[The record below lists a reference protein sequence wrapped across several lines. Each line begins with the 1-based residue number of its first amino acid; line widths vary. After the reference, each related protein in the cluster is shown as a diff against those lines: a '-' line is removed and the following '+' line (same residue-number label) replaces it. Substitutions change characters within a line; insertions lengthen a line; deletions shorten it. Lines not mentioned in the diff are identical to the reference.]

1 MTIMRFISRLMLQKS
16 SPSSTP
22 RWLCTAMEEQ
32 NAAVTAQTKMNT
44 RLLYQGNEV
53 KRYDILNLTNYFRT
67 RKNFHAAPQGQK
79 NAAGLVEAMRSFGT
93 SLGTSNV
100 KPFAR
105 SMQEEIVNALHLG
118 ERSRASHLL
127 SERFS
132 GGQILQAGDFISI
145 LQYCARA
152 PDPLFVMETWKLME
166 ERDIELTGNCYFLTI
181 QSLCRGGYLKEAF
194 KILSI
199 QKENSD
205 IYPTLPVYNNLLEA
219 CVRMNSLTHAT
230 ECLDLMEQQ
239 GVGKNAVTYNFLLKF
254 DMRIVDRKRSAFL
267 GVFVVSSLLSA
278 VLFLA
283 VLQQDLSVV
292 REIWKEYINCHS
304 PSILTIRK
312 FIRSFTR
319 FGDLQ
324 SAYVALQQMI
334 AVALQKRDSITKTP
348 EGRLFDSSL
357 DIPIPFRDDL
367 ARNGYEGS
375 SYSSVLLTPECYK
388 RGDSNEGLH
397 FELMAKEL
405 GVEEISLSEQPF
417 SGPIMQLLRWS
428 ISDIVHTCAKSRNVL
443 FAEQLMLQMQNLGLE
458 PSSGTYDGFIRAL
471 VAGKGFHDAMEVL
484 EVMEQKKM
492 KPHDSTLA
500 AISVGCSRGLELD
513 LAETFLAQISKC
525 HHIYPFNAFF
535 KACETLDEP
544 ERAVRI
550 LAKMKY
556 LNIQPDIKTY
566 ELLFSL
572 FGNVNAPYEEGD
584 MLSQIDAAKRITT
597 IEMDMARHGIQ
608 HSCTSMHNLL
618 KALGMEGMTKEMIQ
632 YLLVAENQFLHRG
645 SHLKIHTYNAIL
657 HSLVEAKQSHMA
669 IEIFKRMISCG
680 LSSNAS
686 TYNIMID
693 CCSII
698 KCYGSACALISVMI
712 RRGFALYTVTY
723 TPLIKVLLDSEDFDQ
738 TLNLLDQASSE
749 GIQPDLVLYNTIL
762 LAARE
767 KGRLDVIELIA
778 EQMHQEKIQPD
789 PSTCSHVFAAYVDNG
804 FHSTAMEA
812 LQVLSMRMISGD
824 ENILEENRLEYE
836 SLIFDEDPETE
847 SQIIE
852 IFKDSAYT
860 GVALLYLRWCATLVC
875 PISWSPNQS
884 PWAKRLSCHY
894 ASRHHG

>member
-1 MTIMRFISRLMLQKS
+1 MGFICRLILQKS

-22 RWLCTAMEEQ
+22 RWLCTAMEEPK
-32 NAAVTAQTKMNT
+32 AAVVAAQTIKNT
-44 RLLYQGNEV
+44 RLFYQGNEV

-67 RKNFHAAPQGQK
+67 RKNFHAALQGRK
-79 NAAGLVEAMRSFGT
+79 NAAGLVEATRSFGT

-100 KPFAR
+100 YCPMKPFAR

-118 ERSRASHLL
+118 DRSRASHLL
-127 SERFS
+127 SERCS

-145 LQYCARA
+145 LQYCVRA

-181 QSLCRGGYLKEAF
+181 RSLCRGGYLKEAF

-239 GVGKNAVTYNFLLKF
+239 GMGKNAVTYNFLLKH
-254 DMRIVDRKRSAFL
+254 
-267 GVFVVSSLLSA
+267 LLYCQ
-278 VLFLA
+278 LCFPLA

-334 AVALQKRDSITKTP
+334 AVALQKRDSIIRTP

-375 SYSSVLLTPECYK
+375 SYSSVLLSPECYK
-388 RGDSNEGLH
+388 RGDLNEGLH
-397 FELMAKEL
+397 FELVAKE
-405 GVEEISLSEQPF
+405 GVEGISLSEQPF

-428 ISDIVHTCAKSRNVL
+428 IGDIVHTCAKSRNVL

-500 AISVGCSRGLELD
+500 AISLGCSRGLELD

-572 FGNVNAPYEEGD
+572 FGNVNTPYEEGD

-597 IEMDMARHGIQ
+597 IEMDMVRHGIQ
-608 HSCTSMHNLL
+608 HSRASMHNLL

-632 YLLVAENQFLHRG
+632 YLRVAENQFLQRG
-645 SHLKIHTYNAIL
+645 SHLSIHTYNTVL

-680 LSSNAS
+680 LSPNAS

-712 RRGFALYTVTY
+712 RRGFALSMVTY
-723 TPLIKVLLDSEDFDQ
+723 TPLIKVLLNSEDFNQ

-804 FHSTAMEA
+804 FHSTAIEA

-847 SQIIE
+847 SRVIE

-860 GVALLYLRWCATLVC
+860 GVALLYLRWCATLVF

-884 PWAKRLSCHY
+884 PWAKRLSSDY
-894 ASRHHG
+894 ASRRHG